1 MTYAALFSGQ
11 GSHVPGMGQTLI
23 ATSAAARE
31 IFSIASDVLAVDMVR
46 VCEDRAGEL
55 SDPRLA
61 QPALVTYAL
70 AAQAAV
76 GERTGTPP
84 VAAAG
89 HSLGEIAAL
98 SAAGAIRTEDA
109 VALASRR
116 GELMA
121 ACAPGAM
128 AVVFGLDSSRADEIC
143 AQVPGAVVV
152 ANVNLSDQCVIS
164 GETEAVRQAA
174 ERLTASGAVLRPLA
188 ITVAAHSPVMA
199 PAVEPFRAALAAI
212 EIRPA
217 RFCVVSSVLGR
228 PLGDPPDIIAAL
240 SAGLVNRVDWPRTVS
255 ALLRATGQ
263 VPLVEMGPKAVLRDL
278 TSALATDVTAW
289 SVGADGL
296 ALVADL
302 LTGQSPGGQSPGG
315 QSLGGRS
322 PGGRAT
328 EAELAACL
336 RVAVGT
342 PALNALDDSGLRALR
357 ASFGELRTL
366 FDDSRSGRGAPGAA
380 ERGAG
385 LLREIMTAKG
395 HDWAATQAHLAAAR
409 RAA

>member
-23 ATSAAARE
+23 AASAAARE
-31 IFSIASDVLAVDMVR
+31 VFSIASDVLAVDMVR
-46 VCEDRAGEL
+46 ACEDHADEL
-55 SDPRLA
+55 ADPRLA
-61 QPALVTYAL
+61 QPALITYSL

-76 GERTGTPP
+76 SERTGAPP

-89 HSLGEIAAL
+89 HSLGELAAL
-98 SAAGAIRTEDA
+98 SAADAIRAEDA
-109 VALASRR
+109 ITLARRR

-121 ACAPGAM
+121 ACAGGSM
-128 AVVFGLDSSRADEIC
+128 AVVFGLDSSLAGEIC
-143 AQVPGAVVV
+143 AQVRGTVVV
-152 ANVNLSDQCVIS
+152 ATINLPDQCVIS
-164 GETEAVRQAA
+164 GEADAVRAAA
-174 ERLTASGAVLRPLA
+174 ERLTASGAVMRPLA

-199 PAVEPFRAALAAI
+199 PAVESFRAALKAT

-217 RFCVVSSVLGR
+217 RFPVISSVLGR
-228 PLGDPPDIIAAL
+228 PFGDADDIVAAL
-240 SAGLVNRVDWPRTVS
+240 SAGLVSRVDWPRTVS

-278 TSALATDVTAW
+278 TSALAAGITAW

-302 LTGQSPGGQSPGG
+302 LSDPA
-315 QSLGGRS
+315 GR
-322 PGGRAT
+322 PAGNRIA

-336 RVAVGT
+336 RVVVGT
-342 PALNALDDSGLRALR
+342 PALSALDDLRLRAMR
-357 ASFGELRTL
+357 ITFGELRTL
-366 FDDSRSGRGAPGAA
+366 LDDSRSGRAEPSAA
-380 ERGAG
+380 ERGVS
-385 LLREIMTAKG
+385 LMREIMTLKG
-395 HDWAATQAHLAAAR
+395 HDWAATRAYLAAAR